1 MCEHTIKTTGEM
13 QGALATLDGLSYWL
27 GVERRFI
34 LAGVGEDWARKVDE
48 G

>member
-13 QGALATLDGLSYWL
+13 LGALATLEGLSYWL
-27 GVERRFI
+27 GVERHFI
-34 LAGVGEDWARKVDE
+34 LAGVREDGARKVDE